1 MGHCNDGALEI
12 CQVPFPFVP
21 VLGTKTC
28 SFSEDMWHGT
38 TCALIL
44 LDFPRQGSPVYSACE
59 NNLSPVPR
67 HPRWCGT
74 SHPWAL
80 PRTGH
85 SPSHGP
91 HPHLGLGTNTRQ
103 CLIKLLLN
111 LFNLL
116 LRAWRSS
123 QQPAVWADVVCRGEQ
138 STAVTECLQVTPGT
152 VQGCRELQDKKMTK
166 WINMEANLTGLE
178 QLEQGVE
185 DRGLKSLLWKV

>member
-1 MGHCNDGALEI
+1 MAQLVHWFSWISPGRAALCTLPVRTTSHLSHVTPGDVGHHIPGHCLG
-12 CQVPFPFVP
+12 QV
-21 VLGTKTC
+21 T
-28 SFSEDMWHGT
+28 
-38 TCALIL
+38 A
-44 LDFPRQGSPVYSACE
+44 PR
-59 NNLSPVPR
+59 
-67 HPRWCGT
+67 
-74 SHPWAL
+74 
-80 PRTGH
+80 
-85 SPSHGP
+85 GP

-138 STAVTECLQVTPGT
+138 STAVTECCKYLQCLQVTPGT
-152 VQGCRELQDKKMTK
+152 VQGCRELQAKKMTK